1 MNCLVLGLALSL
13 HVGLQNDY
21 NQVHPYVMCEKNQV
35 ITGLYYNSLDKAS
48 VVLAKEYD
56 LTDDLKLD
64 VGIVSG
70 YVYDGKTK
78 EPLPFCNIICKSTN
92 IGTTSNI
99 DGKFEIN
106 AIPNSELQISFIG
119 YKTKTIIAKSKKV
132 RKIYLNPGS
141 ALIAEVRVVV
151 KEDPAVILMK
161 EVIKKK
167 RILKTK

>member
-35 ITGLYYNSLDKAS
+35 ITGLYCNSLDKVS

-70 YVYDGKTK
+70 YVYDIVPMVRLKYKNLFLMPALEDNRTG
-78 EPLPFCNIICKSTN
+78 LVF
-92 IGTTSNI
+92 
-99 DGKFEIN
+99 
-106 AIPNSELQISFIG
+106 G
-119 YKTKTIIAKSKKV
+119 YQYEFNFK
-132 RKIYLNPGS
+132 
-141 ALIAEVRVVV
+141 
-151 KEDPAVILMK
+151 
-161 EVIKKK
+161 
-167 RILKTK
+167 